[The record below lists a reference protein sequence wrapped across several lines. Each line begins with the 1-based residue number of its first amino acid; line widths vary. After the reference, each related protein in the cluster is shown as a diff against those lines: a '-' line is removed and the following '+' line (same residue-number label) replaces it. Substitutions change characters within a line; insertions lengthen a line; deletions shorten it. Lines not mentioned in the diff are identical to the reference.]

1 MEKKL
6 FLIAIL
12 CLCLINCKVNAQSK
26 DIEAKYET
34 SYNVELVSVHLNN
47 NSKYFVIDNYEFEVS
62 TTTNNIEIVV
72 IKASGDANNYAKKF
86 SGSNDNYYLIIYQN
100 GEKINTSNVSI
111 KINSTSKVL
120 NVYKNNGK
128 LLEKSNEKISLTA
141 NDYFFAVTDIIDIGE
156 NNYII
161 TDNGNKVDNVDD
173 IEISDD
179 SVIEIYNSKDIKVDN
194 TSVLG
199 TNYKVIIT
207 TETEV
212 KKHVIIVKGD
222 TTGDGK
228 INLNDITRLYHYYK
242 GIELMDECYVLAGDV
257 ASNQIINLN
266 DVTKL
271 YHYYKNI
278 ITSL

>member
-6 FLIAIL
+6 FLIAVL
-12 CLCLINCKVNAQSK
+12 CMCLINWKVNAQSK
-26 DIEAKYET
+26 DIEAKYEI
-34 SYNVELVSVHLNN
+34 SYNVELVSVSLNN
-47 NSKYFVIDNYEFEVS
+47 NYKFFVIDNYEFEVS

-173 IEISDD
+173 IKINDD

-212 KKHVIIVKGD
+212 KKYVIIVKGD

-242 GIELMDECYVLAGDV
+242 GIELMNECYVLAGDV

>member
-6 FLIAIL
+6 FLIAVL
-12 CLCLINCKVNAQSK
+12 CMCLINWKVNAQSK
-26 DIEAKYET
+26 DIEAKYEI
-34 SYNVELVSVHLNN
+34 SYNVELVSVSLNN
-47 NSKYFVIDNYEFEVS
+47 NYKFFVIDNYEFEVS

-141 NDYFFAVTDIIDIGE
+141 NDYFFVITDTIDIGE
-156 NNYII
+156 NNYVV

-173 IEISDD
+173 IKINDD

-212 KKHVIIVKGD
+212 KKYVIIVKGD

-242 GIELMDECYVLAGDV
+242 GIELMNECYVLAGDV

>member
-62 TTTNNIEIVV
+62 TTTNNIEIV
-72 IKASGDANNYAKKF
+72 IIRASGDASNYAKKF

-141 NDYFFAVTDIIDIGE
+141 NDYFFVITDTIDIGE
-156 NNYII
+156 NNYVV
-161 TDNGNKVDNVDD
+161 TDNGNRVDNVDD

-207 TETEV
+207 TGTEV
-212 KKHVIIVKGD
+212 KKYVVIVKGD

-257 ASNQIINLN
+257 ASNQVINLN

>member
-62 TTTNNIEIVV
+62 TTTNNIEIV
-72 IKASGDANNYAKKF
+72 IIRASGDASNYAKKF

-100 GEKINTSNVSI
+100 GEKINTSSVSI

-141 NDYFFAVTDIIDIGE
+141 NDYFFVITDTIDIGE
-156 NNYII
+156 NNYVV
-161 TDNGNKVDNVDD
+161 TDNGNRVDNVDD

-207 TETEV
+207 TGTEV
-212 KKHVIIVKGD
+212 KKYVIIVKGD

>member
-62 TTTNNIEIVV
+62 TTTNNIEIV
-72 IKASGDANNYAKKF
+72 IIRASGDASNYAKKF

-141 NDYFFAVTDIIDIGE
+141 NDYFFVITDTIDIGE
-156 NNYII
+156 NNYVV
-161 TDNGNKVDNVDD
+161 TDNGNRVDNVDD

-179 SVIEIYNSKDIKVDN
+179 SVIEMYNSKDIKVDN

-207 TETEV
+207 TGTEV
-212 KKHVIIVKGD
+212 KKYVIIVKGD

-278 ITSL
+278 IISL

>member
-6 FLIAIL
+6 FLIAVL

-141 NDYFFAVTDIIDIGE
+141 NDYFFVITDTIDIGE
-156 NNYII
+156 NNYVV
-161 TDNGNKVDNVDD
+161 TDNGNRVDNVDD

-207 TETEV
+207 TGTEV
-212 KKHVIIVKGD
+212 KKYVIIVKGD

>member
-6 FLIAIL
+6 FLIAVL
-12 CLCLINCKVNAQSK
+12 CLCLINWKVNAQSK
-26 DIEAKYET
+26 DIEAKYEI
-34 SYNVELVSVHLNN
+34 SYNVELVSVSLNN
-47 NSKYFVIDNYEFEVS
+47 NYKFFVIDNYEFEVS

-141 NDYFFAVTDIIDIGE
+141 NDYFFVITDTIDIGE
-156 NNYII
+156 NNYVV
-161 TDNGNKVDNVDD
+161 TDNGNRVDNVDD

-212 KKHVIIVKGD
+212 KKYVIIVKGD

>member
-62 TTTNNIEIVV
+62 TTTNNIEIV
-72 IKASGDANNYAKKF
+72 IIRASGDASNYAKKF

-141 NDYFFAVTDIIDIGE
+141 NDYFFVITDTIDIGE
-156 NNYII
+156 NNYVV
-161 TDNGNKVDNVDD
+161 TNNGNRVDNVND

-207 TETEV
+207 TGTEV
-212 KKHVIIVKGD
+212 KKYVIIVKGD

>member
-62 TTTNNIEIVV
+62 TTTNNIEIV
-72 IKASGDANNYAKKF
+72 IIRASGDASNYAKKF

-141 NDYFFAVTDIIDIGE
+141 NDYFFVITDTIDIGE
-156 NNYII
+156 NNYVV
-161 TDNGNKVDNVDD
+161 TDNGNRVDNVDD

-207 TETEV
+207 TGTEV
-212 KKHVIIVKGD
+212 KKYVIIVKGD

-257 ASNQIINLN
+257 ARNQIINLN

>member
-6 FLIAIL
+6 FLIAVL
-12 CLCLINCKVNAQSK
+12 CLCLINWKVNAQSK

-34 SYNVELVSVHLNN
+34 SYNVELVSVSLNN
-47 NSKYFVIDNYEFEVS
+47 NYKFFVIDNYEFEVS

-141 NDYFFAVTDIIDIGE
+141 NDYFFVITDTIDIGE
-156 NNYII
+156 NNYVV
-161 TDNGNKVDNVDD
+161 TNNGNRVDNVND

-207 TETEV
+207 TGTEV
-212 KKHVIIVKGD
+212 KKYVIIVKGD

>member
-6 FLIAIL
+6 FLIAVL
-12 CLCLINCKVNAQSK
+12 CLCLINWKVNAQSK
-26 DIEAKYET
+26 DIEAKYEI
-34 SYNVELVSVHLNN
+34 SYNVELVSVSLNN
-47 NSKYFVIDNYEFEVS
+47 NYKFFVIDNYEFEVS

-141 NDYFFAVTDIIDIGE
+141 NDYFFVITDTIDIGE
-156 NNYII
+156 NNYVV
-161 TDNGNKVDNVDD
+161 TDNDNRVDNVDD

-207 TETEV
+207 TGTEV
-212 KKHVIIVKGD
+212 KKYVIIVKGD

>member
-6 FLIAIL
+6 FLIAVL
-12 CLCLINCKVNAQSK
+12 CLCLINWKVNAQSK
-26 DIEAKYET
+26 DIEAKYEI
-34 SYNVELVSVHLNN
+34 SYNVELVSVSLNN
-47 NSKYFVIDNYEFEVS
+47 NYKFFVIDNYEFEVS

-173 IEISDD
+173 IKINDD
-179 SVIEIYNSKDIKVDN
+179 SVIEIYNSKDIVVTPLEISEILNRKPGSYIKEIISD
-194 TSVLG
+194 LE
-199 TNYKVIIT
+199 KQVI
-207 TETEV
+207 
-212 KKHVIIVKGD
+212 
-222 TTGDGK
+222 
-228 INLNDITRLYHYYK
+228 
-242 GIELMDECYVLAGDV
+242 
-257 ASNQIINLN
+257 
-266 DVTKL
+266 
-271 YHYYKNI
+271 YKNI
-278 ITSL
+278 ENTKEDLTKYIISKYN

>member
-6 FLIAIL
+6 FLIAVL
-12 CLCLINCKVNAQSK
+12 CLCLINWKVNAQSK

-34 SYNVELVSVHLNN
+34 SYNVELVSVSLNN
-47 NSKYFVIDNYEFEVS
+47 NYKFFVIDNYEFEVS

-141 NDYFFAVTDIIDIGE
+141 NNYFFVITDTIDIGE
-156 NNYII
+156 NNYVV
-161 TDNGNKVDNVDD
+161 TDNDNRVDNVDD

-207 TETEV
+207 TGTEV
-212 KKHVIIVKGD
+212 KKYVIIVKGD

>member
-6 FLIAIL
+6 FLIAVL
-12 CLCLINCKVNAQSK
+12 CLCLINWKVNAQSK
-26 DIEAKYET
+26 DIEAKYEI
-34 SYNVELVSVHLNN
+34 SYNVELVSVSLNN
-47 NSKYFVIDNYEFEVS
+47 NYKFFVIDNYEFEVS

-173 IEISDD
+173 IKINDD

-207 TETEV
+207 TGTEV
-212 KKHVIIVKGD
+212 KKYVIIVKGD

>member
-47 NSKYFVIDNYEFEVS
+47 NFKYFVIDNYEFEVS
-62 TTTNNIEIVV
+62 TTTNNIEIV
-72 IKASGDANNYAKKF
+72 IIRASGDASNYAKKF

-141 NDYFFAVTDIIDIGE
+141 NDYFFVITDTIDIGE
-156 NNYII
+156 NNYVV
-161 TDNGNKVDNVDD
+161 TDNGNRVDNVDD

-207 TETEV
+207 TGTEV
-212 KKHVIIVKGD
+212 KKYVIIVKGD

>member
-161 TDNGNKVDNVDD
+161 TDNGNRVDNVDD

-212 KKHVIIVKGD
+212 KKYVIIVKGD

-242 GIELMDECYVLAGDV
+242 GIELMNECYVLAGDV

>member
-62 TTTNNIEIVV
+62 TTTNNIEIV
-72 IKASGDANNYAKKF
+72 IIRASGDASNYAKKF

-141 NDYFFAVTDIIDIGE
+141 NDYFFVITDTIDIGE
-156 NNYII
+156 NNYVV
-161 TDNGNKVDNVDD
+161 TDNGNRVDNVDD

-207 TETEV
+207 TGTEV
-212 KKHVIIVKGD
+212 KKYVIIVKGD

>member
-6 FLIAIL
+6 FLIAVL
-12 CLCLINCKVNAQSK
+12 CLCLINWKVNAQSK

-62 TTTNNIEIVV
+62 TTTNNIEIV
-72 IKASGDANNYAKKF
+72 IIRASGDASNYAKKF

-173 IEISDD
+173 IKINDD

-212 KKHVIIVKGD
+212 KKYVIIVKGD

-242 GIELMDECYVLAGDV
+242 GIELMNECYVLAGDV

>member
-212 KKHVIIVKGD
+212 KKYVIIVKGD

>member
-6 FLIAIL
+6 FLIAVL
-12 CLCLINCKVNAQSK
+12 CLCLINWKVNAQSK
-26 DIEAKYET
+26 DIEAKYEI
-34 SYNVELVSVHLNN
+34 SYNVELVSVSLNN
-47 NSKYFVIDNYEFEVS
+47 NYKFFVIDNYEFEVS
-62 TTTNNIEIVV
+62 TTTNNIEIV
-72 IKASGDANNYAKKF
+72 IIRASGDASNYAKKF

-173 IEISDD
+173 IKINDD

-212 KKHVIIVKGD
+212 KKYVIIVKGD

>member
-6 FLIAIL
+6 FLIAVL
-12 CLCLINCKVNAQSK
+12 CLCLINWKVNAQSK

-34 SYNVELVSVHLNN
+34 SYNVELVSVSLNN
-47 NSKYFVIDNYEFEVS
+47 NYKFFVIDNYEFEVS

-141 NDYFFAVTDIIDIGE
+141 NDYFFVITDTIDIGE
-156 NNYII
+156 NNYVV
-161 TDNGNKVDNVDD
+161 TDNGNRVDNVDD

-207 TETEV
+207 TGTEV
-212 KKHVIIVKGD
+212 KKYVIIVKGD

>member
-6 FLIAIL
+6 FLIAVL
-12 CLCLINCKVNAQSK
+12 CLCLINWKVNAQSK

-34 SYNVELVSVHLNN
+34 SYNVELVSVSLNN
-47 NSKYFVIDNYEFEVS
+47 NYKFFVIDNYEFEVS

-141 NDYFFAVTDIIDIGE
+141 NDYFFVITDTIDIGE
-156 NNYII
+156 NNYVV
-161 TDNGNKVDNVDD
+161 TDNDNRVDNVDD

-212 KKHVIIVKGD
+212 KKYVIIVKGD

>member
-6 FLIAIL
+6 FLIAVL
-12 CLCLINCKVNAQSK
+12 CLCLINWKVNAQSK

-34 SYNVELVSVHLNN
+34 SYNVELVSVSLNN
-47 NSKYFVIDNYEFEVS
+47 NYKFFVIDNYEFEVS

-100 GEKINTSNVSI
+100 GENINTSNVSI

-141 NDYFFAVTDIIDIGE
+141 NDYFFVITDTIDIGE
-156 NNYII
+156 NNYVV
-161 TDNGNKVDNVDD
+161 TDNDNRVDNVDD

-207 TETEV
+207 TGTEV
-212 KKHVIIVKGD
+212 KKYVIIVKGD

>member
-6 FLIAIL
+6 FLIAVL
-12 CLCLINCKVNAQSK
+12 CLCLINWKVNAQSK

-34 SYNVELVSVHLNN
+34 SYNVELVSVSLNN
-47 NSKYFVIDNYEFEVS
+47 NYKFFVIDNYEFEVS

-141 NDYFFAVTDIIDIGE
+141 NDYFFVITDTIDIGE
-156 NNYII
+156 NNYVV
-161 TDNGNKVDNVDD
+161 TDNDNRVDNVDD

-207 TETEV
+207 TGTEV
-212 KKHVIIVKGD
+212 KKYVIIVKGD